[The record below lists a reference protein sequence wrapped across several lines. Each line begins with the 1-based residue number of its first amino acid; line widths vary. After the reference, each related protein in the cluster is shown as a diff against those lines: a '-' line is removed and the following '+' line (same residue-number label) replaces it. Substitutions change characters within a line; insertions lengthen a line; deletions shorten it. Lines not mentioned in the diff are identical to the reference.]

1 MPLKVKELPK
11 TERPYEKLKIK
22 GPEQLT
28 NAELLAIIIKSG
40 TKDENSITIAERL
53 LLMTEKLE
61 DLQGFSIQDL
71 RKIKG
76 IGEVKAI
83 QIKAICELSKRMK
96 AKNNEI
102 YFKIKKAQ
110 DVAEILMDEMRHE
123 KQEIIKVIML
133 STKNVALKI
142 KTVVTGTVN
151 CANVSLRRY
160 IIRAC
165 KNAS

>member
-11 TERPYEKLKIK
+11 TERPYEKLKTK

-28 NAELLAIIIKSG
+28 NAELLAIIIKTG

-61 DLQGFSIQDL
+61 DLRHLSIQDL
-71 RKIKG
+71 KQIKG

-83 QIKAICELSKRMK
+83 QIKATCELSKRMK

-102 YFKIKKAQ
+102 YYKIKRPH
-110 DVAEILMDEMRHE
+110 DVAEMLMDEMRDE
-123 KQEIIKVIML
+123 KQETIKVIML
-133 STKNVALKI
+133 STKNTVLKI
-142 KTVVTGTVN
+142 KNVVTGTVN
-151 CANVSLRRY
+151 CANVSIRRHT
-160 IIRAC
+160 
-165 KNAS
+165 S

>member
-11 TERPYEKLKIK
+11 TERPYEKLKTK
-22 GPEQLT
+22 GSEQLT

-61 DLQGFSIQDL
+61 DLQNLSIQAL
-71 RKIKG
+71 KQIKG

-83 QIKAICELSKRMK
+83 QIKAMCELSKRMK
-96 AKNNEI
+96 TKNNEI
-102 YFKIKKAQ
+102 SLKIKKAQ
-110 DVAEILMDEMRHE
+110 DVAEMLMDELSGE

-133 STKNVALKI
+133 STKNTVLKI
-142 KTVVTGTVN
+142 KNVVIGTVN
-151 CANVSLRRY
+151 CANVSLRGHLG
-160 IIRAC
+160 
-165 KNAS
+165 